1 MKKKKKKMWW
11 KLKKKRPT
19 PFQDKN
25 SCRLDQKLLNK
36 LKKESTP
43 PPKVW
48 FLPFFYRLLHYTHT
62 HTRNRSW
69 KHIENTTF
77 FFFSS
82 WKSWWIKNWLVTQ
95 CPRSAAIIKQQQLFC
110 ILYRLLFCFL
120 NLFYLPWLRITAF
133 LFLSCK
139 KKKKKKNIY
148 AYLQTES
155 SSLKLYERQL
165 HLSLADRFNFEN
177 KNKLDDFPSW
187 FRRVASSVR
196 F

>member
-1 MKKKKKKMWW
+1 MKAK
-11 KLKKKRPT
+11 KKKRPT
-19 PFQDKN
+19 PFLDKN

-110 ILYRLLFCFL
+110 ILYRLLFFFWTCFISRGSGSL
-120 NLFYLPWLRITAF
+120 HFCFYRV
-133 LFLSCK
+133 K
-139 KKKKKKNIY
+139 KKKKRKIFMHIY
-148 AYLQTES
+148 RRRARLWSCTKGSCTYPLLIDSILKTKTNWMTFQVGFGVWPRAYAF
-155 SSLKLYERQL
+155 KY
-165 HLSLADRFNFEN
+165 
-177 KNKLDDFPSW
+177 
-187 FRRVASSVR
+187 
-196 F
+196 

>member
-1 MKKKKKKMWW
+1 MKAKKKKANA
-11 KLKKKRPT
+11 LPG
-19 PFQDKN
+19 
-25 SCRLDQKLLNK
+25 QKLLSIGSK
-36 LKKESTP
+36 VTEQTKERIN
-43 PPKVW
+43 PPKSLISSF
-48 FLPFFYRLLHYTHT
+48 FLQIVALYTHT
-62 HTRNRSW
+62 HTEQKLKTHREHN
-69 KHIENTTF
+69 F
-77 FFFSS
+77 FFFFVVKVVMDQELTGHAMPPIGGHHQATTALLYSLSS
-82 WKSWWIKNWLVTQ
+82 FV
-95 CPRSAAIIKQQQLFC
+95 F
-110 ILYRLLFCFL
+110 FL

-133 LFLSCK
+133 LFLSC